1 MIQDK
6 KRIGLFIGILFIY
19 SSLFFGSYVWFIIH
33 SNFLSKQEIVATS
46 AAISLNETDAL
57 VVMNKIADWLKLNVE
72 WDTTQFRFFPF
83 YWRIENPPP
92 NWVMSVR
99 CGACEEN
106 AILFAELARDAGIKA
121 RITFNL
127 GEDHVWNEVWING
140 SWKHFDATLSEENRF
155 DNPGFYERSRAEGGW
170 EKQLSYVYS
179 VGLNGTVS
187 DVTKKYTGT
196 GHLIVKVE
204 RDGVPIENASV
215 IVKSRFLTETLPES
229 YKEPRF
235 VVEAYTGVNG
245 SCSFNLGG
253 NNYTVIAQV
262 AGERAEI
269 KVTLLENSSKTVDLH
284 LEESSTPL
292 KFPSIFTLVLPV
304 CADVSLVLLASVI
317 TYLFVLKVL
326 AKRHV
331 LLHRSKNV
339 PPNSGSKLDLD
350 EDGTLSIGMK
360 ATLTYAVMTFAGVVI
375 AILVTNDPSFSFEL
389 TPINGSKILFHVGS
403 ILGILGLHE
412 LCHCLYCQATGVRV
426 VGTLGGWKDLGIKV
440 EKPYHPELHL
450 SSLFSVPIV
459 ATLSIV
465 LGFPL
470 WLVLFD
476 TGFALISCIDDIKH
490 FMRNRKAY

>member
-1 MIQDK
+1 MMRHK
-6 KRIGLFIGILFIY
+6 KRTVLFVAILLVY
-19 SSLFFGSYVWFIIH
+19 SLLFFGSYLWNIIH
-33 SNFLSKQEIVATS
+33 SSFLSRQEIVATS
-46 AAISLNETDAL
+46 SALSSNEIDTL
-57 VVMNKIADWLKLNVE
+57 TIMNKIADWLKRNVE
-72 WDTTQFRFFPF
+72 WDATQFRVFPF
-83 YWRIENPPP
+83 YWRKTTPSPE
-92 NWVMSVR
+92 WVMSVR
-99 CGACEEN
+99 CGACEEH
-106 AILFAELARDAGIKA
+106 AILFAELARNTGIKT
-121 RITFNL
+121 RIAFNP

-155 DNPGFYERSRAEGGW
+155 DDPEFYERSEDEGGW

-179 VGLNGTVS
+179 VNQNGTIS
-187 DVTKKYTGT
+187 DVTKRYTET
-196 GHLIVKVE
+196 GNLIAKVE
-204 RDGVPIENASV
+204 RNGTPIENAKV
-215 IVKSRFLTETLPES
+215 IIKSRFLMEDRTRN
-229 YKEPRF
+229 YKKPQF
-235 VVEAYTGVNG
+235 VAEDYTGNNG
-245 SCSFNLGG
+245 SCSFNLGK
-253 NNYTVIAQV
+253 NNYTIIAQV

-292 KFPSIFTLVLPV
+292 KFPSIFTLVLSV

-326 AKRHV
+326 AKRHEP
-331 LLHRSKNV
+331 LHRSRYI
-339 PPNSGSKLDLD
+339 PPNSGSKLDLV
-350 EDGTLSIGMK
+350 EHGTLSIGMK
-360 ATLTYAVMTFAGVVI
+360 ATLTYAIMTFTGVVI
-375 AILVTNDPSFSFEL
+375 SILVTNDPSFSFEL
-389 TPINGSKILFHVGS
+389 SPINGSKILFHAGS

-412 LCHCLYCQATGVRV
+412 LCHCLYCQTMGVRV

-440 EKPYHPELHL
+440 EKPYPPELHL

-490 FMRNRKAY
+490 FMRNRKA